1 MVAAVWVPRATFVP
15 ARGKGALVA
24 TGIVGP
30 REEVLVMV
38 VVLADVD
45 AVHAPRP
52 VFPSTPDV
60 SRCCLPLAA
69 AVVTVAGEDLGE
81 VTSLA
86 AGNWRLKVP
95 WTVATGSPL
104 HHCPAVVDAVGKE
117 VSPTVVADLA
127 EDIVGPDWSTANLL
141 VGIC

>member
-1 MVAAVWVPRATFVP
+1 
-15 ARGKGALVA
+15 
-24 TGIVGP
+24 
-30 REEVLVMV
+30 MV

-86 AGNWRLKVP
+86 AGNWRLKVLC
-95 WTVATGSPL
+95 TVAVGSPL
-104 HHCPAVVDAVGKE
+104 HHRLDVVDAAGKE
-117 VSPTVVADLA
+117 VDTTVVADLA
-127 EDIVGPDWSTANLL
+127 EDIVGPDWSTASLL
-141 VGIC
+141 VKIC